1 MTTLDDRIINADRLL
16 NELSEQIDE
25 LQHIDIVSDSVS
37 NYELTIDQIRDR
49 IKGLE
54 RRIQV
59 LSEIIKR
66 VSQQRERP
74 GA

>member
-25 LQHIDIVSDSVS
+25 LQHIDIVSDSVT
-37 NYELTIDQIRDR
+37 NYELTIDLLRDR
-49 IKGLE
+49 VKGLE

-59 LSEIIKR
+59 LSEILKR